1 MLQRFFIETFGCQMN
16 EHDSEKVAG
25 LLAHRGMVAVNSLEE
40 ADLFLLNT
48 CSVREKAAQKLY
60 SRLGEV
66 KKRKTSHPQLLIG
79 VLGCLAQQEG
89 EDMVRKVPFVDLVV
103 GTHMYHALPDLLEEV
118 QQRRGDGA
126 RVATDF
132 LPAPTP
138 VEIPQVIRQSE
149 FRANITIMEGCNKQC
164 SFCVVPT
171 TRGRERNRPA
181 QAVLQEARRAVDQ
194 GYVEILLLGQ
204 TVNSYRDPNH
214 RHFRFADL
222 LSQVASIPGIQ
233 RVRFTSPHPRE
244 FDDDTI
250 SVIGELETISN
261 QVHLPLQSGSTP
273 ILKRM
278 RRQYT
283 REGYLKVVDK
293 FRNCGRPIAFSTDII
308 VGFPGESDA
317 DFQQTL
323 SLVEKVQF
331 EAMFSFKYSPR
342 PHTAAE
348 DWPDEL
354 PEETK
359 TRRLMQLQQMQKG
372 IQLRLHQEHYLG
384 RHLEVLVE
392 GTARD
397 GVRRFGRTS
406 TNKVVNFPGTDRPG
420 TFTEVFITDVG
431 PNSLVG
437 QKTTD
442 RQQNCA

>member
-1 MLQRFFIETFGCQMN
+1 M
-16 EHDSEKVAG
+16 
-25 LLAHRGMVAVNSLEE
+25 
-40 ADLFLLNT
+40 
-48 CSVREKAAQKLY
+48 
-60 SRLGEV
+60 
-66 KKRKTSHPQLLIG
+66 
-79 VLGCLAQQEG
+79 
-89 EDMVRKVPFVDLVV
+89 
-103 GTHMYHALPDLLEEV
+103 
-118 QQRRGDGA
+118 
-126 RVATDF
+126 
-132 LPAPTP
+132 
-138 VEIPQVIRQSE
+138 
-149 FRANITIMEGCNKQC
+149 
-164 SFCVVPT
+164 
-171 TRGRERNRPA
+171 
-181 QAVLQEARRAVDQ
+181 
-194 GYVEILLLGQ
+194 
-204 TVNSYRDPNH
+204 
-214 RHFRFADL
+214 
-222 LSQVASIPGIQ
+222 
-233 RVRFTSPHPRE
+233 
-244 FDDDTI
+244 
-250 SVIGELETISN
+250 
-261 QVHLPLQSGSTP
+261 
-273 ILKRM
+273 
-278 RRQYT
+278 
-283 REGYLKVVDK
+283 
-293 FRNCGRPIAFSTDII
+293 
-308 VGFPGESDA
+308 GFPGESDA

-359 TRRLMQLQQMQKG
+359 TRRLIQLQQMQKG